1 MSPYRKAGYL
11 NLSVCAQ
18 LTMSNVNNNC
28 KTDND
33 FIAKNVKKNP
43 PQRIS
48 PRMQRSPWNFPCCTF
63 CNRKIILCSDR
74 KRIHRTAFSTLS
86 KKKKK
91 RSQGVPDV
99 SAWHTTVPST
109 SLSLKKPAG
118 CDVWS
123 CITELMSPLW
133 VSLSLPCQPSASQP
147 SSGARAR
154 PHDDSRGTVRR
165 VEPLTT
171 PPCEVD
177 TVTWTS
183 A

>member
-1 MSPYRKAGYL
+1 
-11 NLSVCAQ
+11 
-18 LTMSNVNNNC
+18 
-28 KTDND
+28 
-33 FIAKNVKKNP
+33 
-43 PQRIS
+43 
-48 PRMQRSPWNFPCCTF
+48 MQRSPWNFPRCTF
-63 CNRKIILCSDR
+63 CNRKIILRSDR
-74 KRIHRTAFSTLS
+74 KRIHRTAFSALS
-86 KKKKK
+86 KEEKKKKKK

-154 PHDDSRGTVRR
+154 PHDDSRERDGSPSRAAHDSSLPDRYRDMGLGVTNIRLICRSGLACMLHVR
-165 VEPLTT
+165 LMM
-171 PPCEVD
+171 CS
-177 TVTWTS
+177 WTHRHTHTS
-183 A
+183 PRI